1 MPRNRRRQQ
10 TLPWSADRIH
20 WRVSISNFG
29 LFTTGNRMNEPTAS
43 VADQSR
49 TIVDPGDQPL
59 SPDEEI
65 TEIEKLLVA
74 EPDDFQARCRLGE
87 LYFSKGRM
95 DDALVEVKKSIEM
108 AEGLRAEMNRSLAM
122 YYSNLGTIYAT
133 KGMTDEAEA
142 EFKHA
147 LDVFPHD
154 VLALFNLGRVHAD
167 KKKFMEAK
175 EYFERLVEIT
185 PDDSMAWYNLAGVY
199 VELDNPQVSDY
210 NTIDMAIQC
219 YIRTLELDPKH
230 LEGSFKLMELALN
243 HKKSDLAI
251 KVMEDAVEHNAD
263 EPLAYYNL
271 ISVYDKCKMFEQA
284 EQARQRLKER
294 FAKRSK
300 TSSAS

>member
-1 MPRNRRRQQ
+1 
-10 TLPWSADRIH
+10 
-20 WRVSISNFG
+20 
-29 LFTTGNRMNEPTAS
+29 MNEPSPS
-43 VADQSR
+43 VPDQSQ

-65 TEIEKLLVA
+65 TEIEKLLA
-74 EPDDFQARCRLGE
+74 TEPDDFQARCRLGE

-133 KGMTDEAEA
+133 KAMTDEAGT

-147 LDVFPHD
+147 LEVFPHD
-154 VLALFNLGRVHAD
+154 VLALFNLGRVYAD

-175 EYFERLVEIT
+175 EYYERLVEIT
-185 PDDSMAWYNLAGVY
+185 PDDPMAWYNLAGVY
-199 VELDNPQVSDY
+199 VELDNPEVTDY

-243 HKKSDLAI
+243 HKKTDLAI
-251 KVMEDAVEHNAD
+251 KVMEEAVEQNPE

-271 ISVYDKCKMFEQA
+271 ISVYDKAKMFEQA
-284 EQARQRLKER
+284 EQTRKRLKER
-294 FAKRSK
+294 FSKRPK
-300 TSSAS
+300 ESSGS